1 MLNFL
6 LYLAEGQAAETT
18 QTTQVQY
25 SLFEIIF
32 WYSAF
37 AITVILTIFL
47 LTHRKTNRKKM
58 EALVNKVN
66 NEIKAYD
73 NFLTNP
79 KIKFKDLTSKTIL
92 ILSAFDN
99 IFMEL
104 KDKTRVSDFDN
115 LIKKQEEII
124 SSIRKLDVKKSKNIN
139 QDVENIKQ
147 LLIELKNDMESV
159 KTYLN

>member
-6 LYLAEGQAAETT
+6 LYLVEGQAAETT

-25 SLFEIIF
+25 TLFEIIF

-37 AITVILTIFL
+37 VITVILTIFL
-47 LTHRKTNRKKM
+47 LTHRKSNRKKM
-58 EALVNKVN
+58 ETLVNKVN

-73 NFLTNP
+73 YFLTNP

-92 ILSAFDN
+92 VLAAFDN
-99 IFMEL
+99 VFMEL

-124 SSIRKLDVKKSKNIN
+124 SSIRKLDVKKAKNTN

-147 LLIELKNDMESV
+147 LLIELKNDMETV